1 MPDILIIS
9 PFVLILVTYILY
21 FFLRKKVKIGRTS
34 LIISKGLH
42 YFFLSAAV
50 LLIILAQFEIYLN
63 SIIFTKIIA
72 MILLITGLFL
82 SIFRDQYVR
91 LIEKIYFRV
100 VFYSP
105 LILLI
110 SFIYPMFG
118 IVVSYNFSLFFW
130 SDLSTIVYN
139 DENYML
145 KLEEGFLVY
154 DFDPTLS
161 EKGFIFRKEI
171 QDIDLSDWNFEKDLE
186 ISQID
191 DFSIRLNFGDED
203 DKRRDTI
210 IYLSKTKGR

>member
-1 MPDILIIS
+1 
-9 PFVLILVTYILY
+9 
-21 FFLRKKVKIGRTS
+21 
-34 LIISKGLH
+34 
-42 YFFLSAAV
+42 
-50 LLIILAQFEIYLN
+50 
-63 SIIFTKIIA
+63 
-72 MILLITGLFL
+72 
-82 SIFRDQYVR
+82 
-91 LIEKIYFRV
+91 
-100 VFYSP
+100 
-105 LILLI
+105 
-110 SFIYPMFG
+110 
-118 IVVSYNFSLFFW
+118 
-130 SDLSTIVYN
+130 
-139 DENYML
+139 ML